1 MLTRRV
7 RLCYLNYCG
16 EATKRTILGGRAASG
31 IPRHSRVNAIS
42 WGSSVDRRHSR
53 SVFVLVLILP
63 VLSSC
68 GRSNRP
74 LTQAPPPIDT
84 STPAANRRPVALDP
98 LAQVLINARDHTQR
112 GERLLRD
119 GNVNEARDAFETA
132 LEVLRAYTPTR
143 SRSFEFERE
152 IDFLNMRLAA
162 LGPTPV
168 AEPAMIDD
176 LATLDA
182 PIEDGY
188 AALRERTASD
198 IASITSDL
206 PIQLHHRVLELLIY
220 FTEGHGR
227 RAIELGLRRVGLYR
241 PLIQRILNEEGLPQD
256 LVYLAQ
262 AESAFK
268 PEALSRAQAK
278 GMWQFIAS
286 RGREY
291 ELRQNWWIDERS
303 DPEKSTRAA
312 ARHLKDLYQEF
323 GHWYLAMA
331 AYNAG
336 PARVSRAV
344 EQASSRDFWALAD
357 RKLLPQETRNYVP
370 TILAMTII
378 GKNPARYGFAV
389 RPADP
394 IEMERVRVPHATDL
408 RVIAENLNLSVE
420 RIQELNPHVLRWATP
435 PDDDE
440 FELNVPVGL
449 AALFAE
455 KVATLPESERI
466 QFHHHV
472 VANGETLSQLVNRY
486 GVSMTLITGTN
497 GIANQNMIRA
507 GQTLVIPVRGVSRA
521 DGGAETPA
529 VAPASST
536 DRPAAYQIRRGDTL
550 IGIATRFA
558 LSINE
563 IKAWNGMSSNL
574 LIAGQSLRLP
584 PASTPATSSGN
595 ATRTERV
602 VYQVRPGDTLF
613 QIAMFYRTSV
623 DDIRAWNPDSDLSVI
638 RPGDQITIHMPR

>member
-1 MLTRRV
+1 M
-7 RLCYLNYCG
+7 
-16 EATKRTILGGRAASG
+16 
-31 IPRHSRVNAIS
+31 
-42 WGSSVDRRHSR
+42 DRRHSR

-220 FTEGHGR
+220 FTEGRGR

-336 PARVSRAV
+336 PGRVSRAV

-378 GKNPARYGFAV
+378 GKNQTPILMLTARDELGDKVGGLRAGADDYLTKPFEVEELLARMEALLRRANREVTADLETYSFGDV
-389 RPADP
+389 RIDFSGNRVFRGD
-394 IEMERVRVPHATDL
+394 ERMEL
-408 RVIAENLNLSVE
+408 AE
-420 RIQELNPHVLRWATP
+420 QEWQLMRYL
-435 PDDDE
+435 
-440 FELNVPVGL
+440 
-449 AALFAE
+449 
-455 KVATLPESERI
+455 VAHRGE
-466 QFHHHV
+466 V
-472 VANGETLSQLVNRY
+472 VSRETLLREVWGY
-486 GVSMTLITGTN
+486 K
-497 GIANQNMIRA
+497 
-507 GQTLVIPVRGVSRA
+507 
-521 DGGAETPA
+521 A
-529 VAPASST
+529 VP
-536 DRPAAYQIRRGDTL
+536 
-550 IGIATRFA
+550 F
-558 LSINE
+558 
-563 IKAWNGMSSNL
+563 
-574 LIAGQSLRLP
+574 
-584 PASTPATSSGN
+584 
-595 ATRTERV
+595 TRT
-602 VYQVRPGDTLF
+602 
-613 QIAMFYRTSV
+613 V
-623 DDIRAWNPDSDLSVI
+623 DVHVAWLRQKIEPAPQCPRFI
-638 RPGDQITIHMPR
+638 ITIRGQGYRFDG

>member
-1 MLTRRV
+1 M
-7 RLCYLNYCG
+7 
-16 EATKRTILGGRAASG
+16 
-31 IPRHSRVNAIS
+31 
-42 WGSSVDRRHSR
+42 DRRQSR

-220 FTEGHGR
+220 FTEGRGR

-336 PARVSRAV
+336 PGRVSRAV

-394 IEMERVRVPHATDL
+394 IEVERVRVPHATDL

-440 FELNVPVGL
+440 FELNVPIGL

-507 GQTLVIPVRGVSRA
+507 GQTLGACRELAPSKQESTTYEPSLVCKLLILGCRLLIPDRLLVIPVRGVSRA

-584 PASTPATSSGN
+584 PASTLATSSGN